1 MAACVR
7 GISRRA
13 DEILVITGMHRYRLR
28 PVTLEEARRF
38 IAEHHRHCIPP
49 VGWLWGVGLE
59 DGEGRLVGVAVV
71 GRPVARHLQ
80 DGRTL
85 EITRVCVLD
94 GMPMANSVLYGAVLR
109 AAEALGYQRAVTYT
123 LEGESG
129 ASLRAVGFVLDGF
142 VEENEWNRSSR
153 PRYEVDLFGNRR
165 RPPGRRVRWVRA
177 IPQRWRS
184 AGRRSLDKRRGE

>member
-1 MAACVR
+1 V
-7 GISRRA
+7 
-13 DEILVITGMHRYRLR
+13 HRYRLR
-28 PVTLEEARRF
+28 PVTLAEAKRF
-38 IAEHHRHCIPP
+38 IAEHHRHSIPP

-59 DGEGRLVGVAVV
+59 DGEGRLVGVAVA
-71 GRPVARHLQ
+71 GRPVARRLQ

-94 GMPMANSVLYGAVLR
+94 GMPMANSMLYGAVLR

-129 ASLRAVGFVLDGF
+129 ASLRAVGFVLDGV
-142 VEENEWNRSSR
+142 VEETEWNHPSR

-165 RPPGRRVRWVRA
+165 RPPGRRVRWVKA
-177 IPQRWRS
+177 LPQRWRS
-184 AGRRSLDKRRGE
+184 AGHPPSGRG

>member
-1 MAACVR
+1 MAETGVR
-7 GISRRA
+7 S
-13 DEILVITGMHRYRLR
+13 YRLR
-28 PVTLEEARRF
+28 PVTLAESRRF
-38 IAEHHRHCIPP
+38 IAEHHRHNIPP

-59 DGEGRLVGVAVV
+59 DEAGRLVGVAVA

-109 AAEALGYQRAVTYT
+109 AAEALGYQRVVTYT

-129 ASLRAVGFVLDGF
+129 ASLRAVGFAPDGF
-142 VEENEWNRSSR
+142 VEEAEWNSPSR

-165 RPPGRRVRWVRA
+165 RPPGRRVRWVKA
-177 IPQRWRS
+177 LHQRWRS
-184 AGRRSLDKRRGE
+184 AGRPAPENAIWEIPPPPRHPY